1 MQLPAETG
9 VSTDVMNSRER
20 QPLWDLLGHTPPV
33 RASEGFCD
41 QVALKARSIRQHR
54 GSPILSLTAAAAAVL
69 VVGIGA
75 AIFLLPSEPRLADM
89 TLPASESEA
98 ATGHAEEFEKI
109 VLMDE
114 LLAVNDPAQLDDE
127 AFDRLLFR

>member
-1 MQLPAETG
+1 
-9 VSTDVMNSRER
+9 MNFRER
-20 QPLWDLLGHTPPV
+20 QPLWDLLAHATPV

-41 QVALKARSIRQHR
+41 RVALKVQSTPQHR
-54 GSPILSLTAAAAAVL
+54 ASPILSLTAAAAAVL
-69 VVGIGA
+69 VLGIGA
-75 AIFLLPSEPRLADM
+75 AIFLLPSESHWADAGLAPESD
-89 TLPASESEA
+89 LVAS
-98 ATGHAEEFEKI
+98 HDEEFEKI